1 MQGKILIVDD
11 EKAQREALAQLLD
24 MDGYVVKT
32 AESGS
37 AALSIINE
45 FMPSIVIT
53 DFKMQG
59 MSGVELVCAIKKKNP
74 LIEAIVVTAYGKID
88 VAVDAMKK
96 GAYDFITKP
105 IDFEH
110 LSILIKKATEK
121 RMITMENI
129 ELKQQLSSVNHNII
143 GKSAAIKE
151 VLSIVKRVAET
162 DAAVMI
168 TGESGTGKELIVDAL
183 HKSSGR
189 KGRLIKINTAAIPL
203 DLMESE
209 LFGYEKGAFTGAENK
224 KAGKFDLAS
233 EGTLFLDEIGDM
245 PYNLQ
250 SKLLRVIEEK
260 TIMPIGASSEHHI
273 NVRMIAAT
281 NQDLDKRIKSGE
293 FRADLYYRLSVIKIE
308 APPLRERKED
318 IPILAE
324 EFCKEFADRY
334 NKNVIGFTQDA
345 LGMLVNY
352 DYPGNIRELKNYIE
366 RAVILS
372 HSSLI
377 DLPLLPSEIKK
388 TQSVDAADNGLET
401 SIATVEKNL
410 IKLALEESGGVQTK
424 AARKLKISERV
435 LRYKL
440 TKYGFK

>member
-1 MQGKILIVDD
+1 
-11 EKAQREALAQLLD
+11 
-24 MDGYVVKT
+24 
-32 AESGS
+32 
-37 AALSIINE
+37 
-45 FMPSIVIT
+45 
-53 DFKMQG
+53 
-59 MSGVELVCAIKKKNP
+59 
-74 LIEAIVVTAYGKID
+74 
-88 VAVDAMKK
+88 
-96 GAYDFITKP
+96 
-105 IDFEH
+105 
-110 LSILIKKATEK
+110 
-121 RMITMENI
+121 MITMENI

-273 NVRMIAAT
+273 NVRMVAAT
-281 NQDLDKRIKSGE
+281 NQDLDKRIKTVNLG
-293 FRADLYYRLSVIKIE
+293 LIYTIGC
-308 APPLRERKED
+308 PL
-318 IPILAE
+318 
-324 EFCKEFADRY
+324 
-334 NKNVIGFTQDA
+334 
-345 LGMLVNY
+345 
-352 DYPGNIRELKNYIE
+352 
-366 RAVILS
+366 
-372 HSSLI
+372 
-377 DLPLLPSEIKK
+377 
-388 TQSVDAADNGLET
+388 
-401 SIATVEKNL
+401 
-410 IKLALEESGGVQTK
+410 
-424 AARKLKISERV
+424 
-435 LRYKL
+435 
-440 TKYGFK
+440 